1 MDINMCNN
9 HCSVI
14 SKMYLVDEVSGS
26 VNLKFGDNIITL
38 NHADLLKVLERKS
51 DDLFLSCG
59 KKLHVYDEDEYCFT
73 RYRQDRTIKSCIS
86 LTQEEFYKVLDLATD
101 ITHPAV
107 HDEICTLCDS
117 YVVNGDVHFGC
128 PCNCKKMELF
138 SSLKFG
144 NGLIRIM
151 TELVCDRYKNDM
163 DFAYASVK
171 RSEVCD
177 RININD
183 NILCKMGPVSFNNE
197 NILRYDSYFR
207 NFKLCAKPIV
217 ERNVYTILNE

>member
-1 MDINMCNN
+1 
-9 HCSVI
+9 
-14 SKMYLVDEVSGS
+14 MYLVDEVSGS
-26 VNLKFGDNIITL
+26 VNITSDDNVITL
-38 NHADLLKVLERKS
+38 TQAELLEVLERKS
-51 DDLFLSCG
+51 DELFLSRG
-59 KKLHVYDEDEYCFT
+59 KKLHVYYDDEVEYCF
-73 RYRQDRTIKSCIS
+73 IKYKKDMTVKNCIS
-86 LTQEEFYKVLDLATD
+86 LTQDEFYKVLDLATD

-117 YVVNGDVHFGC
+117 YVVSGDVHYGC

-151 TELVCDRYKNDM
+151 TELVTDRYSKDM

-177 RININD
+177 RINIDD
-183 NILCKMGPVSFNNE
+183 NILCKRGPVPFNNE
-197 NILRYDSYFR
+197 NILRYDSYFK

-217 ERNVYTILNE
+217 ERNVLTILNE